1 MDVIPVSRHS
11 EAHPVV
17 QPVIFPATRPLAHPV
32 TRPRVVRPIRMPAL
46 ASWLGIIRE
55 VGIVA
60 LAALVYF
67 AARGLIET
75 RAAQAY
81 EHASW
86 VVSFERSIG
95 IFRESWFQGW
105 IVDRNWLI
113 DLSNAVYI
121 YGHWPV
127 IAATLVW
134 LLIRHR
140 QMFQVY
146 RSALLIS
153 GAIGIVFFVM
163 FPLAPPRFLTGLGF
177 VDTVSLHSQ
186 AYRVLQPPSLTN
198 QYAAMPS
205 LHVGWNLLMG
215 IAIVTQTRYLFWK
228 VFGVAMPLLMFVA
241 TIVTANHFIV
251 DGLAGATIALVG
263 LAVAWKLTGPPAQRN
278 TTPSTAPAM
287 SPLVSLRQ

>member
-11 EAHPVV
+11 EAHPVT
-17 QPVIFPATRPLAHPV
+17 FSGTRPVAPPV
-32 TRPRVVRPIRMPAL
+32 TQPQVTRTVRMPAL

-55 VGIVA
+55 VGIVT

-86 VVSFERSIG
+86 IVSFEQNIG
-95 IFRESWFQGW
+95 IFQEAWFQSW
-105 IVDRNWLI
+105 IVGSNWRI
-113 DLSNAVYI
+113 DLANAVYI

-163 FPLAPPRFLTGLGF
+163 FPLAPPRFLGGLGF
-177 VDTVSLHSQ
+177 VDTVSLHSE

-215 IAIVTQTRYLFWK
+215 IAIVTQTRHLFWK
-228 VFGVAMPLLMFVA
+228 VFGVAMPLLMYLA
-241 TIVTANHFIV
+241 TIVTANHFIL
-251 DGLAGATIALVG
+251 DGLAGATIALIG
-263 LAVAWKLTGPPAQRN
+263 LTIAWKLTGPPAHRN
-278 TTPSTAPAM
+278 ITPSGAPAT